1 MTTID
6 KPKNTPAV
14 DAFFAQM
21 AAIETE
27 REAALT
33 AGLPALKRLAEIA
46 KRDTGQAVTV
56 RRLLLGLYNGS
67 RWPFD
72 LVTLRGLDRDLF
84 EDCMTVIRLDA
95 RATLKE
101 IHQYFADGSTL
112 FRSLAELEGGTK

>member
-1 MTTID
+1 MTTD

-21 AAIETE
+21 AALETE
-27 REAALT
+27 REAALK

-84 EDCMTVIRLDA
+84 EDCLNVVRLDA
-95 RATLKE
+95 RATLRE
-101 IHQYFADGSTL
+101 IHQYFTDGGALFRNLAKLEGST
-112 FRSLAELEGGTK
+112 K